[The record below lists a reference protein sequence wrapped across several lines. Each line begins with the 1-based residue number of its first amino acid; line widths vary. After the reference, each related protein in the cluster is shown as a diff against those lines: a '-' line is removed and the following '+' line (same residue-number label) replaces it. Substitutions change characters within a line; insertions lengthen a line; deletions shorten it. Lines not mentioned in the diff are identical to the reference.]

1 MDWFLYDRELIGNFA
16 ENVLHVSERNI
27 AKRSIS
33 LRRERQR
40 ERETERA
47 VIIFLSNISIYFPDC
62 RKIHL
67 PKPVLHY
74 SVMLKKLLTEEKC

>member
-16 ENVLHVSERNI
+16 ENVLHVCERNI

-40 ERETERA
+40 EIQRE
-47 VIIFLSNISIYFPDC
+47 L
-62 RKIHL
+62 
-67 PKPVLHY
+67 
-74 SVMLKKLLTEEKC
+74 

>member
-33 LRRERQR
+33 LRRERDRERQR
-40 ERETERA
+40 E
-47 VIIFLSNISIYFPDC
+47 L
-62 RKIHL
+62 
-67 PKPVLHY
+67 
-74 SVMLKKLLTEEKC
+74 

>member
-33 LRRERQR
+33 LRRETER
-40 ERETERA
+40 ERDRENCNYFSFKHINLFSR
-47 VIIFLSNISIYFPDC
+47 LSKNTSPQTSFT
-62 RKIHL
+62 
-67 PKPVLHY
+67 
-74 SVMLKKLLTEEKC
+74 LLCYA